1 MNKPEA
7 VDIRQVYSQTPQ
19 AMAQALQDGVNL
31 AVWQRQLPPQLHDFA
46 EVVAGLGGSLADQRV
61 LEVDEHQVP
70 VIDALLQEAVDI
82 HGYDAFVADVTW
94 LVSAYSCLLGARRV
108 GLRVR
113 ALTSPMCPRFH
124 VDNVPLRLITTYA
137 GPGSEYVPE
146 QEVARTALS
155 TGYAAVD
162 KVMRLNAGD
171 VALFKGERWEG
182 NEGAGVVHRSPSGP
196 PRLLLTLD
204 WLA

>member
-1 MNKPEA
+1 
-7 VDIRQVYSQTPQ
+7 
-19 AMAQALQDGVNL
+19 MAEVLQDGVNL

-46 EVVAGLGGSLADQRV
+46 DVAARLGGSLTDQRV
-61 LEVDEHQVP
+61 IEVDEHEVP
-70 VIDALLQEAVDI
+70 VIGELLYEAVDI

-94 LVSAYSCLLGARRV
+94 LVSAYSYLLGARRV
-108 GLRVR
+108 GLRIR

-137 GPGSEYVPE
+137 GPGSEYLPD
-146 QEVARTALS
+146 QDVARAALS
-155 TGYAAVD
+155 TGDAAVD
-162 KVMRLNAGD
+162 KVKRLNPGD
-171 VALFKGERWEG
+171 VALFKGERWQG

>member
-1 MNKPEA
+1 MSTSVA
-7 VDIRQVYSQTPQ
+7 VDIRQVFGHTPQ
-19 AMAQALQDGVNL
+19 SMAEVLQEGVNL
-31 AVWQRQLPPQLHDFA
+31 AVWQRQLPPQLQDFS
-46 EVVAGLGGSLADQRV
+46 EVVAGLGGSITDQRV
-61 LEVDEHQVP
+61 IEVDEHQVP
-70 VIDALLQEAVDI
+70 VIEGLLYEAVDI

-94 LVSAYSCLLGARRV
+94 LVSAYSCLLGAHRV
-108 GLRVR
+108 GLRIR

-137 GPGSEYVPE
+137 GPGSEFLPE
-146 QEVARTALS
+146 QAVARAALS
-155 TGYAAVD
+155 TGNAAVD
-162 KVMRLNAGD
+162 KVMRLNTGD

>member
-1 MNKPEA
+1 MSKPA
-7 VDIRQVYSQTPQ
+7 VVDIRQVFGQTPQ
-19 AMAQALQDGVNL
+19 TMAEVLQDGVNL

-46 EVVAGLGGSLADQRV
+46 DVVARLGGSLTDQRV
-61 LEVDEHQVP
+61 IEVDEHEVP
-70 VIDALLQEAVDI
+70 VIGELLYEAVDI

-94 LVSAYSCLLGARRV
+94 LVSAYSYLLGARRV
-108 GLRVR
+108 GLRIR

-137 GPGSEYVPE
+137 GLGSEYLPD
-146 QEVARTALS
+146 QGVAREALS
-155 TGYAAVD
+155 TGDAAVD
-162 KVMRLNAGD
+162 KVKRLNAGD